1 MRLTTSIKLI
11 AVIIIIFSLNSSSQ
25 TLDPYKSLRRGYLLD
40 GYPNLVN
47 YDKTRTDSVPY
58 YFDDFLKFL
67 NKKDKNYGY
76 GIYQV
81 ANYYFDKNDFDKAD
95 SLYQIFLNL
104 NHPKEYDEILYNGD
118 KGVEPNHLFFFVY
131 NNLCEINLKRNNY
144 NLALTYINLSEKSP
158 FEHFC
163 GNAEPSR
170 RAYTADTKAKC
181 YIGLNKQD
189 SALIV
194 LLPYIF
200 DKGTEDYYSIIAQAS
215 QLLKNKY
222 KDKTKEIVESAFE
235 NIAVEEDKYEGT
247 IYHSYY
253 IKIDGILIY
262 VHRIYPTGDENE
274 TDSKKYLWNS
284 DFYNMIDN

>member
-11 AVIIIIFSLNSSSQ
+11 AIIILVFSLNSTSQ
-25 TLDPYKSLRRGYLLD
+25 TLDPYKSLRRGYMLNN
-40 GYPNLVN
+40 YPNLVN
-47 YDKTRTDSVPY
+47 YNKIHTDSVPY

-81 ANYYFDKNDFDKAD
+81 AIYFFEKNNFAKAD

-118 KGVEPNHLFFFVY
+118 EGVVPNNLFFFVY
-131 NNLCEINLKRNNY
+131 NDLCEINLKRNNY
-144 NLALTYINLSEKSP
+144 KLALKYICLSEKSP

-170 RAYTADTKAKC
+170 SAFTAYTKAKC
-181 YIGLNKQD
+181 YLGLNKQN
-189 SALIV
+189 SALME

-200 DKGTEDYYSIIAQAS
+200 DQETEDYDNIIAQAS

-284 DFYNMIDN
+284 DFYNMIKN